1 MQEAM
6 TLVFSEKEFQDRLR
20 KVRSSMQIS
29 GLDILLVHTPEN
41 IFYLTGYQTPGYYTY
56 QCLVLPITNE
66 PIIVTRQIEVTNVK
80 ARSWVKHTAT
90 FIGLEDTSGQNP
102 VEVTCRVLQ
111 EIGGPRPR
119 IGVEK
124 GSWFL
129 TPLNLESLEQNLHS
143 KFVDATNIVNDVRLV
158 KSANELINIRQA
170 ARSVEKG
177 MSAAIESIHE
187 GKIDLEVA
195 AAFHAASILAG
206 SEYPGLPPFIATGKA
221 SAIAHATWEGRKI
234 NRGDAVFL
242 ELPGCVNR
250 YHAALE
256 RTAIVGK
263 APDKWVRIAEA
274 VIGGLNAAIEA
285 IKPGVTSGEVDAACR
300 KVIGQAGFGQ
310 YYLHRC
316 GYSIGIAFPPDWG
329 EGHIFSLRAND
340 NRVLEAGMVFHIPP
354 GVFIYG
360 EVGIAFSETVTVTE
374 TGCEVITS
382 YPRRLFVID

>member
-1 MQEAM
+1 
-6 TLVFSEKEFQDRLR
+6 
-20 KVRSSMQIS
+20 MQIS

-177 MSAAIESIHE
+177 MSA
-187 GKIDLEVA
+187 
-195 AAFHAASILAG
+195 
-206 SEYPGLPPFIATGKA
+206 
-221 SAIAHATWEGRKI
+221 R
-234 NRGDAVFL
+234 
-242 ELPGCVNR
+242 
-250 YHAALE
+250 
-256 RTAIVGK
+256 
-263 APDKWVRIAEA
+263 
-274 VIGGLNAAIEA
+274 
-285 IKPGVTSGEVDAACR
+285 
-300 KVIGQAGFGQ
+300 
-310 YYLHRC
+310 
-316 GYSIGIAFPPDWG
+316 
-329 EGHIFSLRAND
+329 
-340 NRVLEAGMVFHIPP
+340 
-354 GVFIYG
+354 
-360 EVGIAFSETVTVTE
+360 
-374 TGCEVITS
+374 
-382 YPRRLFVID
+382 